1 MNSIRETAPEPVYR
15 WVIVSAS
22 ALMLALSMGMMVNGT
37 SVFFIPLF
45 EEFGWQ
51 RGDVSLINTSGL
63 VGLAIG
69 GIFMGRIA
77 DETPI
82 RRVILVGAVVIGLCI
97 LGASQAT
104 VLWQFYVLF
113 FIAGFLGAGA
123 LFAPL
128 IANVG
133 NWFKTGSGLALGIAA
148 AGQALGQ
155 GGMPYVLALL
165 IGALGWRDA
174 LMSVGLTM
182 LVLLISLAM
191 LIKQP
196 PKNTISSDVSAA
208 DDPLADP
215 VADVGDAVLIAPNT
229 TALWLGAAAILCCI
243 CMAVPLMHLVPLM
256 QDRGITLEEAGS
268 VLFVMLI
275 VAIAGRIAFGK
286 LADMIGAIRTYLIAS
301 CFQTVL
307 VFFFLEIDTLQG
319 YYIFAVIYGFGY
331 AGVMTSILVCVRV
344 LTPVSK
350 RASVLGIVIFFAF
363 MGHGI
368 GGYQGGFFFDL
379 TGNYTLTYANAA
391 FAGIINLILVG
402 ALYITTNRRRA
413 ALAFAT

>member
-1 MNSIRETAPEPVYR
+1 MNAIRETAPEPPYR
-15 WVIVSAS
+15 WVIVGAS
-22 ALMLALSMGMMVNGT
+22 ALMLALSMGMVINGT
-37 SVFFIPLF
+37 SVLFIPLF

-51 RGDVSLINTSGL
+51 RGAVSLINSAGL
-63 VGLAIG
+63 AGLAIG

-77 DETPI
+77 DRTPI
-82 RRVILVGAVVIGLCI
+82 RRVILVGAAVVGLGM
-97 LGASQAT
+97 LGASQANA
-104 VLWQFYVLF
+104 LWQFYVLF

-133 NWFKTGSGLALGIAA
+133 NWFQTGAGLALGIAA

-165 IGALGWRDA
+165 VGALGWRDA
-174 LMSVGLTM
+174 LMSVGAAM
-182 LVLLISLAM
+182 LVLLLSLAL
-191 LIKQP
+191 LIRQP
-196 PKNTISSDVSAA
+196 PEDTTSQDTGA
-208 DDPLADP
+208 
-215 VADVGDAVLIAPNT
+215 VGDPSDGTGDSILFAPNT
-229 TALWLGAAAILCCI
+229 VALWMSAAAILCCI

-256 QDRGITLEEAGS
+256 QDRGISLEDAGS

-286 LADMIGAIRTYLIAS
+286 LADMIGAVRAYWIAS

-307 VFFFLEIDTLQG
+307 VFFFLQIDTLQG
-319 YYIFAVIYGFGY
+319 FYLFAAIYGFGY
-331 AGVMTSILVCVRV
+331 AGVMTGILVCVRV

-350 RASVLGIVIFFAF
+350 RASVLGIVLFFAF

-368 GGYQGGFFFDL
+368 GGYQGGFFFDM
-379 TGNYTLTYANAA
+379 TGTYTLTYANAA
-391 FAGIINLILVG
+391 LAGIVNLILVG
-402 ALYITTNRRRA
+402 ALYIMATRRRA
-413 ALAFAT
+413 ALAIAA

>member
-1 MNSIRETAPEPVYR
+1 MSSIREAVPEPVYR

-51 RGDVSLINTSGL
+51 RGAVSLINTSGL
-63 VGLAIG
+63 AGLAIG
-69 GIFMGRIA
+69 GILMGRIA
-77 DETPI
+77 DKTPI
-82 RRVILVGAVVIGLCI
+82 RRVILVGAVVIGLCM
-97 LGASQAT
+97 LGASQASA
-104 VLWQFYVLF
+104 LWQLYALF

-123 LFAPL
+123 IFAPL

-133 NWFKTGSGLALGIAA
+133 NWFKTGSGLALGIAS

-155 GGMPYVLALL
+155 GGMPYVMALL

-174 LMSVGLTM
+174 LLSVGLTM

-196 PKNTISSDVSAA
+196 PKHRTSSDTVAA
-208 DDPLADP
+208 DDLLADT
-215 VADVGDAVLIAPNT
+215 GDTGLIAPNAI
-229 TALWLGAAAILCCI
+229 ALWLGAAAILCCT

-256 QDRGITLEEAGS
+256 QDRGISLEDAGS

-286 LADMIGAIRTYLIAS
+286 LADMIGAIRAYWIAS

-307 VFFFLEIDTLQG
+307 VFFFIQIDTLYG

-331 AGVMTSILVCVRV
+331 AGVMTGILVCVRV
-344 LTPVSK
+344 LTPLSN
-350 RASVLGIVIFFAF
+350 RASVLGIVLFFAF
-363 MGHGI
+363 MGHAI

-391 FAGIINLILVG
+391 FAGILNLILIG

-413 ALAFAT
+413 ALEIAA

>member
-1 MNSIRETAPEPVYR
+1 MSSIREAVPEPVYR

-51 RGDVSLINTSGL
+51 RGAVSLINTSGL
-63 VGLAIG
+63 AGLAIG
-69 GIFMGRIA
+69 GILMGRIA
-77 DETPI
+77 DKTPI
-82 RRVILVGAVVIGLCI
+82 RRVILVGAVVIGLCM
-97 LGASQAT
+97 LGASQASA
-104 VLWQFYVLF
+104 LWQLYALF

-123 LFAPL
+123 IFAPL

-133 NWFKTGSGLALGIAA
+133 NWFKTGAGLALGIAA

-196 PKNTISSDVSAA
+196 PKYTTSSDTVAA
-208 DDPLADP
+208 DDLLADT
-215 VADVGDAVLIAPNT
+215 GDTGLIAPNAI
-229 TALWLGAAAILCCI
+229 ALWLGAAAILCCT

-256 QDRGITLEEAGS
+256 QDRGISLEDAGS

-286 LADMIGAIRTYLIAS
+286 LADMIGAIRAYWIAS

-307 VFFFLEIDTLQG
+307 VFFFIQIDTLHG

-331 AGVMTSILVCVRV
+331 AGVMTGILVCVRV
-344 LTPVSK
+344 LTPLSN
-350 RASVLGIVIFFAF
+350 RASVLGIVLFFAF
-363 MGHGI
+363 MGHAI

-391 FAGIINLILVG
+391 FAGILNLILIG

-413 ALAFAT
+413 ALEIAA

>member
-1 MNSIRETAPEPVYR
+1 MSSIREAVPEPVYR

-51 RGDVSLINTSGL
+51 RGAVSLINTSGL
-63 VGLAIG
+63 AGLAIG
-69 GIFMGRIA
+69 GILMGRIA
-77 DETPI
+77 DKTPI
-82 RRVILVGAVVIGLCI
+82 RRVILVGAVVIGLCM
-97 LGASQAT
+97 LGASQASA
-104 VLWQFYVLF
+104 LWQLYALF

-123 LFAPL
+123 IFAPL

-133 NWFKTGSGLALGIAA
+133 NWFKTGSGLALGIAS

-155 GGMPYVLALL
+155 GGMPYVMALL

-174 LMSVGLTM
+174 LLSVGLTM

-196 PKNTISSDVSAA
+196 PKYTTSSDTVAA
-208 DDPLADP
+208 DDLLADT
-215 VADVGDAVLIAPNT
+215 GDTGLIAPNAI
-229 TALWLGAAAILCCI
+229 ALWLGAAAILCCT

-256 QDRGITLEEAGS
+256 QDRGISLEDAGS

-286 LADMIGAIRTYLIAS
+286 LADMIGAIRAYWIAS

-307 VFFFLEIDTLQG
+307 VFFFIQIDTLHG

-331 AGVMTSILVCVRV
+331 AGVMTGILVCVRV
-344 LTPVSK
+344 LTPLSN
-350 RASVLGIVIFFAF
+350 RASVLGIVLFFAF
-363 MGHGI
+363 MGHAI

-391 FAGIINLILVG
+391 FAGILNLILIG

-413 ALAFAT
+413 ALEIAA

>member
-1 MNSIRETAPEPVYR
+1 MSSIREAVPEPVYR

-51 RGDVSLINTSGL
+51 RGAVSLINTSGL
-63 VGLAIG
+63 AGLAIG
-69 GIFMGRIA
+69 GILMGRIA
-77 DETPI
+77 DKTPI
-82 RRVILVGAVVIGLCI
+82 RRVILVGAVVIGLCM
-97 LGASQAT
+97 LGASQASA
-104 VLWQFYVLF
+104 LWQLYALF

-123 LFAPL
+123 IFAPL

-133 NWFKTGSGLALGIAA
+133 NWFKTGSGLALGIAS

-155 GGMPYVLALL
+155 GGMPYVMALL

-174 LMSVGLTM
+174 LLSVGLTM

-196 PKNTISSDVSAA
+196 PKYTTSSDTVAA
-208 DDPLADP
+208 DDLLADT
-215 VADVGDAVLIAPNT
+215 GDTGLIAPNAI
-229 TALWLGAAAILCCI
+229 ALWLGAAAILCCT

-256 QDRGITLEEAGS
+256 QDRGISLEDAGS

-286 LADMIGAIRTYLIAS
+286 LADMIGAIRAYWIAS

-307 VFFFLEIDTLQG
+307 VFFFIQIDTLYG

-331 AGVMTSILVCVRV
+331 AGVMTGILVCVRV
-344 LTPVSK
+344 LTPLSN
-350 RASVLGIVIFFAF
+350 RASVLGIVLFFAF
-363 MGHGI
+363 MGHAI

-391 FAGIINLILVG
+391 FAGILNLILIG

-413 ALAFAT
+413 ALEIAA